1 MRLTIAIWR
10 AGCSVRHAW
19 RTSGI
24 RTRRCRH
31 HQCVATWRPRKVV
44 KRGVDARCLARFA
57 GCWLRV
63 LGVQRSKE
71 KPRRSGVFR
80 QTTQAATIRTCS

>member
-1 MRLTIAIWR
+1 MRGHVAI
-10 AGCSVRHAW
+10 
-19 RTSGI
+19 
-24 RTRRCRH
+24 
-31 HQCVATWRPRKVV
+31 PRKVV

>member
-1 MRLTIAIWR
+1 MHGAQ
-10 AGCSVRHAW
+10 AGSARDVVDITNAW
-19 RTSGI
+19 
-24 RTRRCRH
+24 
-31 HQCVATWRPRKVV
+31 PR
-44 KRGVDARCLARFA
+44 GDTAQGGEARCLARFA